1 MRGLMNAI
9 KTALMLSVI
18 ALAIIGTL
26 YVLDLFTAE
35 AAREVLV
42 KLMKLV
48 GIWTGASLVLLI
60 IALLGSKSVK

>member
-1 MRGLMNAI
+1 MRKLMNI
-9 KTALMLSVI
+9 VKIALMLSVV

-26 YVLDLFTAE
+26 YVLDVFAAE
-35 AAREVLV
+35 AAREVMAQ
-42 KLMKLV
+42 LMKLV